1 MGIEWTRRA
10 EERFQ
15 HALQQSTRRR
25 LGATPLFVPEE
36 QETVTYPCH
45 WLDENK
51 TLPVGTRLTI
61 FQCAD
66 RARVAVLHGSEAV
79 AEVRGEA
86 ARDLKQLFKE
96 QPQLHNALA
105 VSIVRIGEPS
115 EPFYVQPRKL
125 TTKRPKRTIQ

>member
-25 LGATPLFVPEE
+25 LGTTPLFVPEE

-51 TLPVGTRLTI
+51 TLAVDTRLTI
-61 FQCAD
+61 FQCGD
-66 RARVAVLHGSEAV
+66 RARVAVLHGSQTV
-79 AEVRGEA
+79 GEVRGEA
-86 ARDLKQLFKE
+86 ARDLKRLFRA
-96 QPQLHNALA
+96 QPHLHSALA
-105 VSIVRIGEPS
+105 VAVIRIGESS
-115 EPFYVQPRKL
+115 EPFYVQPCNL
-125 TTKRPKRTIQ
+125 TSKRPKRTIQ